1 MKKYR
6 VTFLAITER
15 DYDVDAEDFE
25 DAKAVASEI
34 LDDDIEVSY
43 EWKSDA
49 RVVDVEEL
57 K

>member
-1 MKKYR
+1 MKKYK

-15 DYDVDAEDFE
+15 DYDVDAKNLE
-25 DAKAVASEI
+25 DAKEIASEI
-34 LDDDIEVSY
+34 LDDDIEVSC